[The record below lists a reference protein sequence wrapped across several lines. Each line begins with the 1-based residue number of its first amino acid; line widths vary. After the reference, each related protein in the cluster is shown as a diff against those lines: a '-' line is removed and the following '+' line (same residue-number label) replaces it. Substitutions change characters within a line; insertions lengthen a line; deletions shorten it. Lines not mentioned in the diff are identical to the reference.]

1 MLTAT
6 GETAMTD
13 AQTLDAQTLDAQ
25 APAAS
30 PPPVGGVVPYLTP
43 SNANAAADF
52 YVEAFGAKDLF
63 RHPVD
68 EQGRT
73 MHIHLLINGSSVM
86 LSDPYPEH
94 GYPAQTPA
102 GFMLHQQ
109 VDDVDAAFERAVA
122 AGAEVVLPVQLMFWG
137 DRYGQLKDPFGFQWS
152 MATTP
157 KA

>member
-1 MLTAT
+1 
-6 GETAMTD
+6 MT
-13 AQTLDAQTLDAQ
+13 DAQTLDAQ

-52 YVEAFGAKDLF
+52 YVEAFGAQDLF
-63 RHPVD
+63 RHPAD
-68 EQGRT
+68 DQGRT
-73 MHIHLLINGSSVM
+73 MHIHLLINGNSVM
-86 LSDPYPEH
+86 LGDAYPEH

-102 GFMLHQQ
+102 GFTLHQQ

-137 DRYGQLKDPFGFQWS
+137 DRYGQLKDPFGFLWS
-152 MATTP
+152 LATTP